1 MNEAFHAIY
10 ENGVLRPDRPLALP
24 ESAHVSVIIIGE
36 RAPSEPPSP
45 RSEDDFLRELDEL
58 SWDAP
63 PLPADFSRA
72 DMYLDH
78 D

>member
-36 RAPSEPPSP
+36 RATSESPSAESD
-45 RSEDDFLRELDEL
+45 DDFFRELESL
-58 SWDAP
+58 AWDVP

-72 DMYLDH
+72 DLYLDH